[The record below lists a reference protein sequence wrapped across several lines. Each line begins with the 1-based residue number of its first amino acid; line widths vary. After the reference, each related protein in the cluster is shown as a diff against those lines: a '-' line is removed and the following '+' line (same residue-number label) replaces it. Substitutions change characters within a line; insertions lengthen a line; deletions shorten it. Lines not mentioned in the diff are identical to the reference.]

1 MTRELVEQ
9 LIAYIQTNV
18 WQDTTP
24 QYCLSTQTI
33 HLKPTLTLLY
43 SEFYELKSII
53 TRKLCKGNFFFIIYD
68 EWLSNVTK
76 SQKFRPSFKTN
87 IQTKAINWTS
97 GHVFCYII
105 LSQYVC
111 FFLFSMFHHSSGCFV
126 CNAMIAV
133 TYQSGNG
140 SFLTMN
146 EPLKSRLNW
155 RPVCFLYLKGKM
167 LQGRLCGQIDQ
178 VHLLD
183 FSLKIFCLEHSIYL
197 RTP

>member
-1 MTRELVEQ
+1 MYGNPSLLGNCAKGIFSLLFMMSGFQMWLNLRNLDPLSKQTYKPRQ
-9 LIAYIQTNV
+9 LIEQV
-18 WQDTTP
+18 GM
-24 QYCLSTQTI
+24 CS
-33 HLKPTLTLLY
+33 
-43 SEFYELKSII
+43 
-53 TRKLCKGNFFFIIYD
+53 
-68 EWLSNVTK
+68 VT
-76 SQKFRPSFKTN
+76 SSSPNMF
-87 IQTKAINWTS
+87 
-97 GHVFCYII
+97 V
-105 LSQYVC
+105 

-133 TYQSGNG
+133 TYQCGNG

-167 LQGRLCGQIDQ
+167 LQGRLCGQMDQ